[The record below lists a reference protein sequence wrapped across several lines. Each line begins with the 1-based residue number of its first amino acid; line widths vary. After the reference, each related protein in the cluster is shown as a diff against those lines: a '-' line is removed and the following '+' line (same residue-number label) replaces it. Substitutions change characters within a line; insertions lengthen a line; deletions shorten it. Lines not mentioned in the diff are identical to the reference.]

1 MKYTKINR
9 VNRPNAVSFNEK
21 DYYVVLTAMHADH
34 FGDNFGSDPLHD
46 VKAVD
51 ALRILSKSIAALILG
66 KRNKYLALGRH
77 NRMVY
82 NTFFKLEQNR
92 LYLLSCYR
100 CGRRNWIEDYEDYE
114 QKLRKGVR

>member
-9 VNRPNAVSFNEK
+9 VNRPNVVSLNGR
-21 DYYVVLTAMHADH
+21 DYHVVLTAMHADH

-66 KRNKYLALGRH
+66 EEKQILG
-77 NRMVY
+77 
-82 NTFFKLEQNR
+82 F
-92 LYLLSCYR
+92 
-100 CGRRNWIEDYEDYE
+100 
-114 QKLRKGVR
+114 GVAITEWCIIRFLG